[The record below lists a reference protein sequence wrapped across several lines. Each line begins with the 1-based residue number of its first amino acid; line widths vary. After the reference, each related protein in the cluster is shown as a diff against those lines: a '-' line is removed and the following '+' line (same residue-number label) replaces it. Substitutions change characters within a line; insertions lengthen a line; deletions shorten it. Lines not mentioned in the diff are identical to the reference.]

1 MNEQTQKYLEYANE
15 AASKIRE
22 IYHIFG
28 GYGDESSPEDG
39 LLGKVYDCVA
49 EMISLYLAPITG
61 KEVLLRNIVI
71 QIYKADCVG
80 CLEYSSPFNIEE
92 MENFCFLNFTVRIV
106 RNKGKC
112 YNIDVIIETIINTW
126 NNIDRLCEILE
137 CTKRRITG

>member
-1 MNEQTQKYLEYANE
+1 MKKTELEQAFLENANE

-61 KEVLLRNIVI
+61 KEVNS
-71 QIYKADCVG
+71 D
-80 CLEYSSPFNIEE
+80 N
-92 MENFCFLNFTVRIV
+92 LNDKT
-106 RNKGKC
+106 
-112 YNIDVIIETIINTW
+112 
-126 NNIDRLCEILE
+126 CEIMHMDKNIIGNFVKKY
-137 CTKRRITG
+137 CDSDI

>member
-1 MNEQTQKYLEYANE
+1 MKKTELEQAFLENANE

-61 KEVLLRNIVI
+61 KEVNS
-71 QIYKADCVG
+71 DD
-80 CLEYSSPFNIEE
+80 
-92 MENFCFLNFTVRIV
+92 LNDIT
-106 RNKGKC
+106 
-112 YNIDVIIETIINTW
+112 
-126 NNIDRLCEILE
+126 CEIMHMDKNKIGNFVKKY
-137 CTKRRITG
+137 CDSDI